1 MIVMFHTVYCISDDP
16 CIYHK
21 KGVFWDI
28 GKLKTEVGTQIDGPD
43 GATIEFN
50 ICEQVSWNGEEGY
63 AKLEYSD
70 GSCYLLTD
78 DSNNPT
84 VKLVND
90 EDLRLNF
97 RYTGDE
103 VCAQDN
109 TQKYEFQ
116 LQVECSS
123 DDKSPVFEA
132 DSSSPCKIP
141 VKWESKSGCPIL
153 KLNAIW
159 NYLSK
164 YRMYLIPVLI
174 IIGLFFLVLGSCFTK
189 ISVFLISAITI
200 VFIILLILYSFILS
214 FSTPEWVGWI
224 ILPVSVII
232 GVIAGFFLASFLK
245 LGTFVIGAWFGAT
258 LAMILFEMFVYKI
271 SSKEFVL
278 WIMIALLGL
287 IIGILALKFLKT
299 ILIIGT
305 SFIGAFMVVRGV
317 SFYIG
322 GYPNEFELYNE
333 IQVGN
338 IDNVPYT
345 FYIYAAFIVILAVIG
360 AIVQYKKFGLC
371 KKNGSR
377 GGYDKMSP

>member
-1 MIVMFHTVYCISDDP
+1 
-16 CIYHK
+16 
-21 KGVFWDI
+21 
-28 GKLKTEVGTQIDGPD
+28 
-43 GATIEFN
+43 
-50 ICEQVSWNGEEGY
+50 
-63 AKLEYSD
+63 
-70 GSCYLLTD
+70 
-78 DSNNPT
+78 
-84 VKLVND
+84 
-90 EDLRLNF
+90 
-97 RYTGDE
+97 
-103 VCAQDN
+103 
-109 TQKYEFQ
+109 
-116 LQVECSS
+116 
-123 DDKSPVFEA
+123 
-132 DSSSPCKIP
+132 
-141 VKWESKSGCPIL
+141 
-153 KLNAIW
+153 
-159 NYLSK
+159 
-164 YRMYLIPVLI
+164 MYLIPVLI

-278 WIMIALLGL
+278 WIMISLLGL

-360 AIVQYKKFGLC
+360 AIVKYKKFGLC
-371 KKNGSR
+371 KKNSSR
-377 GGYDKMSP
+377 GGYDKISP